1 MLMKKRA
8 FRGPLLLLPI
18 EDAREL
24 AEIVSLIEKL

>member
-1 MLMKKRA
+1 MLKKRT

-24 AEIVSLIEKL
+24 AEIVSVIEKL